1 MYARSESISS
11 LAAALA
17 ASMGA
22 TGPATKDGE
31 NPHFRSKF
39 ATLAS
44 CHAACIGPL
53 TTNGLAF
60 LMLPANAGDTAVEVT
75 ALLVHSSGEW
85 ISNSLTMPHK
95 GDPHSIASGISYAR
109 RYLYSMVGVVADD
122 DDDGNAAMGRPS
134 PAPVAAPARPVAPP
148 VAPPAPKVEPSRTV
162 APSRTVVL
170 EKPVAPPV
178 AEPETDGT
186 RTAKMDS
193 IPPDD
198 GAMSDALISDLRAA
212 FVALRYG
219 STGANAKCL
228 EVCGKPRS
236 EMLASDGET
245 LLMALKA
252 ELMQRGQS

>member
-53 TTNGLAF
+53 TANGLAF

-148 VAPPAPKVEPSRTV
+148 VAPPAPKVEPSR
-162 APSRTVVL
+162 PVVL
-170 EKPVAPPV
+170 AKPVAPPV
-178 AEPETDGT
+178 APPLAEPETDGT

-193 IPPDD
+193 LPSPDD

-212 FVALRYG
+212 FVALRFG

-236 EMLASDGET
+236 EMTTSDGET
-245 LLMALKA
+245 LLMALQA
-252 ELMQRGQS
+252 ELMKKGQS